1 MYRYIIPS
9 LMQDIVYHHLP
20 SREKILQNQ
29 VNEPNL
35 HVRILLYCI
44 LLNEYR
50 IVPARRNRF
59 ENKISVDQ
67 FKTYN

>member
-20 SREKILQNQ
+20 ISGEKILQDQ

-35 HVRILLYCI
+35 HVRKLLYCI
-44 LLNEYR
+44 LPNEYR
-50 IVPARRNRF
+50 IVPARSSTASW
-59 ENKISVDQ
+59 IS
-67 FKTYN
+67 